1 MNKPA
6 IREIR
11 DQDIERV
18 IEIWHASGVTR
29 PWNDP
34 RRDIAFA
41 RRDPHSTILVAA
53 LDESVVATVMVGHD
67 GHRGWVYYVAT
78 DPAHQ
83 GNGLGRAMMTA
94 AENWLLKHGV
104 WKLNVLVR
112 NDNTR
117 VIGFY
122 EHLGYRDAATVC
134 LQRVL
139 QP

>member
-1 MNKPA
+1 MERSAKRYRLRPKGPA
-6 IREIR
+6 L
-11 DQDIERV
+11 
-18 IEIWHASGVTR
+18 
-29 PWNDP
+29 
-34 RRDIAFA
+34 
-41 RRDPHSTILVAA
+41 TILVAA

-83 GNGLGRAMMTA
+83 GKGLGRAMMTA
-94 AENWLLKHGV
+94 AENWLLKRGV

-112 NDNTR
+112 NDSTR

-122 EHLGYRDAATVC
+122 EHLGYRDSATVC